1 MKRYPIET
9 ILSAA
14 KPADSNYALGERS
27 GGYQVIRTK
36 AATLINKKHVKSFAL
51 ACGQQ
56 RAWKPTRVS
65 KEFLEQTESRLRNM
79 IANHIANHPSVGTT
93 IR

>member
-1 MKRYPIET
+1 MKRYPIKT

-14 KPADSNYALGERS
+14 QPADENYAFGERS
-27 GGYQVIRTK
+27 GQYQVTSTR
-36 AATLINKKHVKSFAL
+36 AGTLINKKHVKAYAL

>member
-1 MKRYPIET
+1 MNKTP
-9 ILSAA
+9 
-14 KPADSNYALGERS
+14 
-27 GGYQVIRTK
+27 
-36 AATLINKKHVKSFAL
+36 LINRKHVKAYAL

-65 KEFLEQTESRLRNM
+65 EDFLIQMEGKLRQM
-79 IANHIANHPSVGTT
+79 IANHVNNHPSVGTT

>member
-1 MKRYPIET
+1 MKRYPIKT
-9 ILSAA
+9 ILNAA
-14 KPADSNYALGERS
+14 QPADASYAFGERS
-27 GGYQVIRTK
+27 GHYEVMPTRTSS
-36 AATLINKKHVKSFAL
+36 LINKKHVKEFAL

-65 KEFLEQTESRLRNM
+65 KEFLEQTEARLRNM
-79 IANHIANHPSVGTT
+79 IANHISNHPSVGTT

>member
-1 MKRYPIET
+1 M
-9 ILSAA
+9 S
-14 KPADSNYALGERS
+14 
-27 GGYQVIRTK
+27 
-36 AATLINKKHVKSFAL
+36 LINKKHVKEYAL

-65 KEFLEQTESRLRNM
+65 KEFLESMEQKLRNM
-79 IANHIANHPSVGTT
+79 VAAHISSHPSVGTT

>member
-1 MKRYPIET
+1 M
-9 ILSAA
+9 
-14 KPADSNYALGERS
+14 N
-27 GGYQVIRTK
+27 RTPRISK
-36 AATLINKKHVKSFAL
+36 THVKAYAL

-65 KEFLEQTESRLRNM
+65 QDFLDAMDAALRGVINRHVM
-79 IANHIANHPSVGTT
+79 NHPSVGTT

>member
-1 MKRYPIET
+1 MNKTP
-9 ILSAA
+9 
-14 KPADSNYALGERS
+14 
-27 GGYQVIRTK
+27 
-36 AATLINKKHVKSFAL
+36 LISQKHVKAYAL

-65 KEFLEQTESRLRNM
+65 QEFLEAMESALRGIITRHVN
-79 IANHIANHPSVGTT
+79 NHPSVGTT